1 MSDIMTNPLPVSDIT
16 DNKNLEFKLSENIAA
31 LVEIKNENIIQQT
44 QEITDITSALVN
56 LKWMNR
62 RDLHPSLVKEE
73 IYGVILAEIVN
84 MHPELQVDISERL
97 EKHYQ
102 RIRAEEAE
110 TLSITRSLAE
120 GVGRGHCYN
129 STSGGFG

>member
-1 MSDIMTNPLPVSDIT
+1 MSEIMTNPLPVSDIT
-16 DNKNLEFKLSENIAA
+16 DNKNLEFGLSENIAT

-44 QEITDITSALVN
+44 QGVTDITSALVN

-73 IYGVILAEIVN
+73 IYGVILAEIVKV
-84 MHPELQVDISERL
+84 HPELQADISERL

-120 GVGRGHCYN
+120 GAWKG
-129 STSGGFG
+129 SLL

>member
-120 GVGRGHCYN
+120 GCWKG
-129 STSGGFG
+129 SLL